1 MATKKTTADAETSEA
16 TATAEATTASAATV
30 SAKTKTEKTFTLTAL
45 QKHCRELFGVPTVV
59 FAGATAGLDTDKKYT
74 VSEVKDIITTW
85 CKKEVK

>member
-1 MATKKTTADAETSEA
+1 MATKKTTAETATTEATETS
-16 TATAEATTASAATV
+16 TATAST
-30 SAKTKTEKTFTLTAL
+30 KTKAEKTFTLTAL
-45 QKHCRELFGVPTVV
+45 QKHCHELFGVPTVV